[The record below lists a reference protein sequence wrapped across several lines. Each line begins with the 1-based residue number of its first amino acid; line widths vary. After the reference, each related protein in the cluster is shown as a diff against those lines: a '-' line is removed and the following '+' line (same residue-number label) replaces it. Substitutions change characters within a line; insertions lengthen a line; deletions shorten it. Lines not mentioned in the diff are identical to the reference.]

1 MTAATLSCTMLAGGE
16 TVRERKKK
24 VKTVNQFD
32 PAIIDAFILKSAESL
47 GVKKP
52 AARARRAT
60 GRRLASREKLLN
72 KKTTALTLAA
82 AALLGMALTTPEIG
96 AQHYPLT
103 IAPVPS
109 TQGQDEQRVRV
120 GIFDAN
126 GQRVLHAQVH
136 GRTQLGPLP
145 AGDYIVEVSSSAG
158 LGSHKVQ
165 LGPGKRAVV
174 RYSMEA

>member
-1 MTAATLSCTMLAGGE
+1 MTAATLACADMVCE
-16 TVRERKKK
+16 KPVREKKRKAKNS
-24 VKTVNQFD
+24 TQFD
-32 PAIIDAFILKSAESL
+32 TVVIDKFMEKSAEAL
-47 GVKKP
+47 AVKTP
-52 AARARRAT
+52 ATKNRRSI
-60 GRRLASREKLLN
+60 GRRLSTRNKVLN
-72 KKTTALTLAA
+72 KKTTALTIAA
-82 AALLGMALTTPEIG
+82 AALLGMALTTPEVN
-96 AQHYPLT
+96 ARHYPLT

-109 TQGQDEQRVRV
+109 MQGQDEQRVRV

-145 AGDYIVEVSSSAG
+145 AGDYIVEVSSAAG